1 MSGQPSKKMKKK
13 NNMLALHAT
22 SNITRACMF
31 KWPTSSTN
39 NTCVMDNS
47 FTYLVQQFL
56 LRRVLREPQT
66 GGGFH
71 AGVVAGERGVP
82 EKWKCCS
89 ISPLCTLNR
98 SEVLVE
104 TRWKIRKQDLP
115 HAECPFMHVVV
126 VVVAP
131 FLVLGVLAPALR
143 VGVGH
148 GEIPPLLVVAGVDVR
163 TYEQVVFKG
172 SYFHGPL
179 QIAGFKTGFKTQ
191 HVLVDG

>member
-1 MSGQPSKKMKKK
+1 MSCPFLRHPIPLCSASKQEYTTGCIPLLYIESGLYMFLMLNWYVTWPSFVIPVSSGPRPYLNNVLSPRALKTSISKQVFQNRYFKTGISKQVFPGIVLVMSGQPSKKMKKK

-82 EKWKCCS
+82 EKWKCF
-89 ISPLCTLNR
+89 NN
-98 SEVLVE
+98 
-104 TRWKIRKQDLP
+104 
-115 HAECPFMHVVV
+115 
-126 VVVAP
+126 
-131 FLVLGVLAPALR
+131 
-143 VGVGH
+143 
-148 GEIPPLLVVAGVDVR
+148 
-163 TYEQVVFKG
+163 
-172 SYFHGPL
+172 
-179 QIAGFKTGFKTQ
+179 
-191 HVLVDG
+191 

>member
-1 MSGQPSKKMKKK
+1 M
-13 NNMLALHAT
+13 
-22 SNITRACMF
+22 
-31 KWPTSSTN
+31 
-39 NTCVMDNS
+39 
-47 FTYLVQQFL
+47 
-56 LRRVLREPQT
+56 
-66 GGGFH
+66 
-71 AGVVAGERGVP
+71 
-82 EKWKCCS
+82 
-89 ISPLCTLNR
+89 
-98 SEVLVE
+98 VE

-115 HAECPFMHVVV
+115 HSECPFMHVVV